1 MRTMALVPSPETAAE
16 IAAMVPPFFEENYG
30 VVLDYGVESLRQ
42 VDGVIED
49 LRRDQRFETLQPLL
63 FAMGCYVG
71 EVMVRHAGA
80 SWRTTAEMGMGEVA
94 STPIVIRVADGRGC
108 NPVGRVYKRFQNGT
122 GDSLA
127 SFYHVMTRVPPEKL
141 G

>member
-1 MRTMALVPSPETAAE
+1 MALVPSPETAAA
-16 IAAMVPPFFEENYG
+16 IAAMVPPFVEQNYG
-30 VVLDYGVESLRQ
+30 LRLDYAVESLRH

-49 LRRDQRFETLQPLL
+49 LRRDQRFETLQPML

-80 SWRTTAEMGMGEVA
+80 CWCTTAEMGMGEVA
-94 STPIVIRVADGRGC
+94 SSPIVIRVADGRGC
-108 NPVGRVYKRFQNGT
+108 NPVGRVYKRFQNGA
-122 GDSLA
+122 GDSLV
-127 SFYHVMTRVPPEKL
+127 SFYRAMTRVLPEKL

>member
-1 MRTMALVPSPETAAE
+1 MALVPSPETAAE
-16 IAAMVPPFFEENYG
+16 IAAMVPPFVEGNYG
-30 VVLDYGVESLRQ
+30 VVLDYGVPSLRQ
-42 VDGVIED
+42 LDGVIDD

-80 SWRTTAEMGMGEVA
+80 SWCTTAEMGMGEVA
-94 STPIVIRVADGRGC
+94 SSPIVVRVADGRGC
-108 NPVGRVYKRFQNGT
+108 NPVGRVYKRFQNGA

>member
-1 MRTMALVPSPETAAE
+1 MALVPSPETAAE
-16 IAAMVPPFFEENYG
+16 IAAMVPPFVEGNYG
-30 VVLDYGVESLRQ
+30 VVLDYGVPSLRQ
-42 VDGVIED
+42 LDGVIDD

-94 STPIVIRVADGRGC
+94 SSPIVIRVADGRGC
-108 NPVGRVYKRFQNGT
+108 NPVGRVYKRFQNGA

-127 SFYHVMTRVPPEKL
+127 SFYHVMTGVPPEKL

>member
-1 MRTMALVPSPETAAE
+1 MALVPSPETAAE
-16 IAAMVPPFFEENYG
+16 IAGMVPPFVQENYG
-30 VVLDYGVESLRQ
+30 VVLDYGVASLRHL
-42 VDGVIED
+42 DGVIED

-94 STPIVIRVADGRGC
+94 SSPIVVRVADGRGC
-108 NPVGRVYKRFQNGT
+108 NPVARVYKRFQNGA
-122 GDSLA
+122 GDSLP
-127 SFYHVMTRVPPEKL
+127 SFYELMTRVPPEKL